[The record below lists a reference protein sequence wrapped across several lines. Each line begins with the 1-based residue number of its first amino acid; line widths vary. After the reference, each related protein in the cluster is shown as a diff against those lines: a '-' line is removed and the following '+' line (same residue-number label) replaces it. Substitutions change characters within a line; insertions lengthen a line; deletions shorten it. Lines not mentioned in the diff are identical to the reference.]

1 MGPVFQVDYADLKA
15 QEPDLPRLEEVLA
28 LKEAFPQAV
37 FNVELKSFPGLGEEA
52 ARRLAALLRGR
63 EGVWVSSFDP
73 LALLALRKAA
83 PGLPLGFLMAEDHS
97 ALLPCLGVEAVHPHH
112 ALVTEEAV
120 AGWRKRGL
128 FVVAWT
134 VNEEGE
140 ARRLLALGL
149 DGLIGDRPEVLLPL
163 GGEVALLG
171 ILALLYLGTLLVT
184 EGAGGLVGPSGRR
197 LLSRLRGFPLG
208 LAALLLGAAS
218 GSGTGL
224 SLLGRG
230 LLQVGV
236 LPLYEAALLALGGT
250 LGATVLV
257 AVAGLGNRT
266 LAFAALS
273 LALALEVLKRGQGRT
288 ASSSASASSSWAW
301 TSPGGRPWGRGP
313 GWEAF
318 PLGPL
323 PRRASFGL
331 RRGLGEPRGPPR
343 PGPRRG
349 GGGARGDP
357 RLGPG
362 RGRGVHGARPPPLHP
377 GKPPPRP
384 RPPLP
389 PPGPRPPPALRPEP
403 GRLPRP
409 RGLPRP
415 RLPRLPLAYPLWER
429 LAARLAPSPKPLAP
443 KYLRPEALNDPLL
456 AQGLA
461 LEELARIGDAARHM
475 LEGVLK
481 ALVQETGHEAE
492 LLPLEEKVDRL
503 SREVLVYVAK
513 LPQDTPAL
521 PLLKAASELE
531 HLADLAKRALR
542 KAERLWTQGV
552 TFSPEG
558 KAELARIVGRTL
570 ARLERALT
578 ALATGNRALAERV
591 LAEYPEVLAEVEAS
605 REAHLRRLRDRVETR
620 ASTLTHLDLLLLL
633 EELNLGVNR
642 LARLVEE
649 IHKEG

>member
-1 MGPVFQVDYADLKA
+1 MG
-15 QEPDLPRLEEVLA
+15 
-28 LKEAFPQAV
+28 
-37 FNVELKSFPGLGEEA
+37 
-52 ARRLAALLRGR
+52 
-63 EGVWVSSFDP
+63 
-73 LALLALRKAA
+73 
-83 PGLPLGFLMAEDHS
+83 S
-97 ALLPCLGVEAVHPHH
+97 AN
-112 ALVTEEAV
+112 LVA
-120 AGWRKRGL
+120 
-128 FVVAWT
+128 
-134 VNEEGE
+134 
-140 ARRLLALGL
+140 LLALGL
-149 DGLIGDRPEVLLPL
+149 AGEGVGPEGTLALVLGGGVGCTGPVLLRSTPESL
-163 GGEVALLG
+163 RL
-171 ILALLYLGTLLVT
+171 
-184 EGAGGLVGPSGRR
+184 GLV
-197 LLSRLRGFPLG
+197 LLFHR
-208 LAALLLGAAS
+208 
-218 GSGTGL
+218 
-224 SLLGRG
+224 
-230 LLQVGV
+230 
-236 LPLYEAALLALGGT
+236 
-250 LGATVLV
+250 
-257 AVAGLGNRT
+257 
-266 LAFAALS
+266 
-273 LALALEVLKRGQGRT
+273 LALALPLLF
-288 ASSSASASSSWAW
+288 APN
-301 TSPGGRPWGRGP
+301 PGVFPAHAGFHAL
-313 GWEAF
+313 AF
-318 PLGPL
+318 L
-323 PRRASFGL
+323 AF
-331 RRGLGEPRGPPR
+331 
-343 PGPRRG
+343 
-349 GGGARGDP
+349 
-357 RLGPG
+357 
-362 RGRGVHGARPPPLHP
+362 
-377 GKPPPRP
+377 
-384 RPPLP
+384 
-389 PPGPRPPPALRPEP
+389 
-403 GRLPRP
+403 
-409 RGLPRP
+409 
-415 RLPRLPLAYPLWER
+415 PLAYPLWER
-429 LAARLAPSPKPLAP
+429 LAARLAASPKPLAP

-461 LEELARIGDAARHM
+461 LRELARIGDAARHM